1 MRDATPG
8 AVRKHLGILIVY
20 VDDFLLQAEE
30 GSMRTSFLAEL
41 SKVWTLAK
49 EGVLLAGGTMTFL
62 GIDIHMQ
69 ENGDL
74 MLNQEKFVD
83 SLLVK
88 YSMSESNSIKCV
100 TMGPVPE
107 TPDVPSLP
115 DLRML
120 QAYSGEFNWLATRT
134 RPDVSYYTSLLAS
147 SCSKYSQWAFELAR
161 KILRFLVG
169 TKSNGI
175 MISCTGNETELD
187 SWSDAGFAGV
197 DTHSQSGLIIVWGG
211 TVIVWRSSKQ
221 TVSALNTAEAE
232 LYAATLGWQI
242 VEGVRRLISSFGIEI
257 PKSRLYIDNKAA
269 LTIAMC
275 GASWR
280 TRYFATRAHRI
291 HEEHV
296 RGAAELVH
304 CPTDKMIADCL
315 TKLATRPVIEIT
327 QQAMYG
333 KLPEDPAP
341 RIQARHAISVDP
353 GKQNTADCTGDGPPP
368 ASRYGTWT
376 NPFVASVQPE
386 EGSPLSP
393 DVFDDLTEL
402 DMIGNNVLETIFAK
416 IYPTQADQIPGIRAE
431 YKGEFVAVVKEIMQV
446 EGLDSSMLRQII
458 SDSDEHCKLEHLL
471 RAKLNPV
478 KSEPK
483 EEQASGSAGAPL
495 ANPVKSEPKEEQ
507 ASGSAGT
514 PLANPVKS
522 EPKEEQ
528 ACCSAGAPIANPV
541 RLEES
546 EQQASSSSG
555 AKFGSQPVPPCPE
568 GTEETEEAEVSK
580 PGKKRRGKKRNRPGS
595 NERRWNKL
603 EEAGPP

>member
-1 MRDATPG
+1 ISKHDVKGAFLNADIPEGKLVIVTPPPLWVKWGLVAPGVTWTLDKAVYGLRESPKWWGDERDSQLLVLKWTDPADQKPYFLERCSADSQLWYLRDATPG

-88 YSMSESNSIKCV
+88 YFMSECNSIKCV

-315 TKLATRPVIEIT
+315 TKLA
-327 QQAMYG
+327 
-333 KLPEDPAP
+333 
-341 RIQARHAISVDP
+341 
-353 GKQNTADCTGDGPPP
+353 
-368 ASRYGTWT
+368 
-376 NPFVASVQPE
+376 
-386 EGSPLSP
+386 
-393 DVFDDLTEL
+393 
-402 DMIGNNVLETIFAK
+402 
-416 IYPTQADQIPGIRAE
+416 
-431 YKGEFVAVVKEIMQV
+431 
-446 EGLDSSMLRQII
+446 
-458 SDSDEHCKLEHLL
+458 
-471 RAKLNPV
+471 
-478 KSEPK
+478 
-483 EEQASGSAGAPL
+483 
-495 ANPVKSEPKEEQ
+495 
-507 ASGSAGT
+507 
-514 PLANPVKS
+514 
-522 EPKEEQ
+522 
-528 ACCSAGAPIANPV
+528 
-541 RLEES
+541 
-546 EQQASSSSG
+546 
-555 AKFGSQPVPPCPE
+555 
-568 GTEETEEAEVSK
+568 
-580 PGKKRRGKKRNRPGS
+580 
-595 NERRWNKL
+595 
-603 EEAGPP
+603 